1 MNPKALF
8 QLFLKY
14 FFRGLLYA
22 APVTITIYIIVELF
36 KFFDGLIPVGINVPG
51 LGFLILIVVITFLG
65 VVGSS
70 IILEPIKSQFN
81 HLLDKLPL
89 LKTIYSSV
97 KDLLSAFVGQ
107 KKSFNKPVLVKLSKD
122 SNLEKLGFITT
133 NDLSKLG
140 VTDDKIGVYLPH
152 SYNFSGNFFIVS
164 ASQVTPVKNVNSTD
178 FMKFIVSGGVTHL
191 EDAEEAAQEEKK
203 I

>member
-1 MNPKALF
+1 MKTKALF

-22 APVTITIYIIVELF
+22 APVTVTIYVIYELF

-51 LGFLILIVVITFLG
+51 LGFLVLIVVITVLG
-65 VVGSS
+65 IIGSS
-70 IILEPIKSQFN
+70 IILEPLKSQFN
-81 HLLDKLPL
+81 YLLDKLPL
-89 LKTIYSSV
+89 LKTIYTSV

-107 KKSFNKPVLVKLSKD
+107 KKSFDKPVLVRLSSD

-133 NDLSKLG
+133 DDLSKLG
-140 VTDDKIGVYLPH
+140 VSEAKLGVYMPH
-152 SYNFSGNFFIVS
+152 SYAFSGNFFIVP
-164 ASQVTPVKNVNSTD
+164 ASQVTYVKNVNSTD

-191 EDAEEAAQEEKK
+191 DESTIKDKTS
-203 I
+203 

>member
-51 LGFLILIVVITFLG
+51 LGFLVLIVAITFLG

-70 IILEPIKSQFN
+70 IILEPLKSQFN
-81 HLLDKLPL
+81 HILDKLPL

-97 KDLLSAFVGQ
+97 KDLLSAFVGS
-107 KKSFNKPVLVKLSKD
+107 KKSFDKPVLVKLSKD
-122 SNLEKLGFITT
+122 SNLEKLGFITAT
-133 NDLSKLG
+133 DLTKLG
-140 VTDDKIGVYLPH
+140 VTDERIGVYLPH
-152 SYNFSGNFFIVS
+152 SYNFSGNFFVVA

-191 EDAEEAAQEEKK
+191 DDNDDEKEK
-203 I
+203 TT

>member
-1 MNPKALF
+1 MKPKALF

-51 LGFLILIVVITFLG
+51 FLNLILIVVITFLG

-70 IILEPIKSQFN
+70 IILEPLKAQFN

-89 LKTIYSSV
+89 LKTIYTSV

-107 KKSFNKPVLVKLSKD
+107 KKSFDKPVLVKISKD

-140 VTDDKIGVYLPH
+140 VTNDKIGVYMPH
-152 SYNFSGNFFIVS
+152 SYAFSGNFFIVS

-191 EDAEEAAQEEKK
+191 DDNDDEKEK
-203 I
+203 TT